1 MNEQALFEQAKVCL
15 DQGDYENAIAL
26 LERCIEDDPEELTYY
41 WYLGLAY
48 LLQENEELAQ
58 EIWLSIFLQG
68 SLEEVEQWTSELIN
82 FLEIK
87 VQENIKEKKLGNAK
101 VIYEAIFVINPDHE
115 NIELLNNLVEA
126 LSIFASNLSFNKE
139 YETAL
144 DIYLEALNFNPNH
157 AMSWH
162 SLAFNYYHL
171 ENYSKAEESIRKAIE
186 LDYSSAQNH
195 HVLGLILHKNE
206 NYSSAIKAYSKA
218 IEIDNKLIDAH
229 NNLGDIYL
237 QQNQIDDAIAAYQ
250 TALDLASGSLK
261 SPIFK
266 KIADICELLG
276 DKSFISFNLGYSA
289 YFDSKNKEAIPFFE
303 DFLKSHPMAIDVY
316 LALGRCYLMTNQT
329 ISAINLVEKAYNLFP
344 NKLDNLVFSRLNQSI
359 LPILYKD
366 IKEIKFYRKRFSQRL
381 EELIEKMN
389 LYPVTN
395 KKSSLKII
403 ETGTNYYLGFQGEN
417 DLQIQQKYANH
428 IHISLLKIYPQWCQ
442 SIDLPQPI
450 NQRKIRIGYVS
461 TRLYGLGRL
470 YLACLKYR
478 DKSKFETFVYDI
490 SGDDESVKNE
500 KIIFR
505 ENFKNHSDY
514 MRFIPR
520 NIDDICP
527 LIIAD
532 NLDILVL
539 PEIGLDTIMG
549 HLSCLRLAPIQCT
562 TWAHPMTSGSPNI
575 DYFLSSDLMEPAN
588 AEEHYSEKL
597 VRLPNLGFSIQPPN
611 LRDFDKKRSDFQL
624 RENSVVYL
632 CCQSLLKYLPQHD
645 YIFPSITQQNKLAQ
659 FVFFDSFLGSVITDD
674 FKKRIDKIFTQFNLN
689 YEDYCTFLK
698 TLVFDDYL
706 IVHQLS
712 DIFLD
717 SFGWSGGVTTLDTIA
732 CGLPIVT
739 CPGKMMRSRQSDGML
754 RMIGVTETIAKTETE
769 YIEIAVRLGLDK
781 EWRQVIR
788 DKMRANKHLLF
799 DDRECIKGLECF
811 FEEALQKQSKIEL
824 ISGDSAK

>member
-1 MNEQALFEQAKVCL
+1 MKSLNLLQQAIHLIEQE
-15 DQGDYENAIAL
+15 DYETVIAL

-41 WYLGLAY
+41 WYLGLVY

-58 EIWLSIFLQG
+58 EIWLSILLQG
-68 SLEEVEQWTSELIN
+68 NSQEVEQWTSELIN

-87 VQENIKEKKLGNAK
+87 AKENITEKKLGNARI
-101 VIYEAIFVINPDHE
+101 IYQSIFYINPDYE

-126 LSIFASNLSFNKE
+126 LSMFASTLSFNKE
-139 YETAL
+139 YEAAR
-144 DIYLEALNFNPNH
+144 DVYLEALSLNPDH
-157 AMSWH
+157 SISWH
-162 SLAFNYYHL
+162 SLAFNYYYL
-171 ENYSKAEESIRKAIE
+171 EQYSKAKEAIKKAIK
-186 LDYSSAQNH
+186 LDDSSAQNYYI
-195 HVLGLILHKNE
+195 LGLILEKTDNILFALE
-206 NYSSAIKAYSKA
+206 AYQKAV
-218 IEIDNKLIDAH
+218 ERDNKIIETYDK
-229 NNLGDIYL
+229 LGDIYF
-237 QQNQIDDAIAAYQ
+237 QQKQIDKAIVAYQ
-250 TALDLASGSLK
+250 KALDLAFGSLK
-261 SPIFK
+261 APLFK
-266 KIADICELLG
+266 KMANICEFLG
-276 DKSFISFNLGYSA
+276 DKSFVAFNLGYSA
-289 YFDSKNKEAIPFFE
+289 YFNNQNKESISYFE
-303 DFLKSHPMAIDVY
+303 EFLESHPTAIDIY
-316 LALGRCYLMTNQT
+316 LNLCSCYLKTNQT
-329 ISAINLVEKAYNLFP
+329 RSAINLVNKAFELFP
-344 NKLDNLVFSRLNQSI
+344 DNLENLVFTRLDQSI
-359 LPILYKD
+359 LPILYED
-366 IKEIKFYRKRFSQRL
+366 IEEIKFYRERFSQRL
-381 EELIEKMN
+381 DELIEKIN
-389 LYPVTN
+389 LHSFTN
-395 KKSSLKII
+395 KKSFLKII

-417 DLQIQQKYANH
+417 DLQIQQKYSNY
-428 IHISLLKIYPQWCQ
+428 IYITLSKIYPQWCQ
-442 SIDLPQPI
+442 TI
-450 NQRKIRIGYVS
+450 NLSQDIKQRKIRIGYIS
-461 TRLYGLGRL
+461 TRLYSFGRL
-470 YLACLKYR
+470 YLACLKYS

-505 ENFKNHSDY
+505 ENFKTYSDY

-532 NLDILVL
+532 NLDILIL

-739 CPGKMMRSRQSDGML
+739 CPRKMMRSRQSDGML

-769 YIEIAVRLGLDK
+769 YIEIAVRLGLDQ
-781 EWRQVIR
+781 EWRKVVR

-799 DDRECIKGLECF
+799 DDRECIQGLESF
-811 FEEALQKQSKIEL
+811 FEEAIQKHSKM
-824 ISGDSAK
+824 